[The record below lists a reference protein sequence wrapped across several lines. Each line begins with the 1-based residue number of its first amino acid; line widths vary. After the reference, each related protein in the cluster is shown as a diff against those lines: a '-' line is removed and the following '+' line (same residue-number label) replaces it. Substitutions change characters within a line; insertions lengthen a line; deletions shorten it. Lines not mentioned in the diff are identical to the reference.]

1 MENEYYRNQKFFIEN
16 LLSENP
22 NRNYLINNSDLFV
35 TFIFGIGNNFR
46 SAAESGNVRMNG
58 SEVN

>member
-1 MENEYYRNQKFFIEN
+1 MRKYYRNQKFFIEN
-16 LLSENP
+16 LLSENQ
-22 NRNYLINNSDLFV
+22 NRNYLINNFDLFV

-46 SAAESGNVRMNG
+46 SVAESGNVHING